1 MKEKNQYYSKNV
13 ESNTYFF
20 SPEGPITQND
30 YNLLLSSKNMDYNSL
45 SQLIKKN
52 VDFNNNIL
60 SCALGNLIQ
69 NYKDNESFNKCF
81 ELLFST
87 NLNLNYKLADINNKT
102 LLMSIKHKFSFN
114 LIKLIQIKI
123 CLVMK

>member
-60 SCALGNLIQ
+60 IC
-69 NYKDNESFNKCF
+69 
-81 ELLFST
+81 
-87 NLNLNYKLADINNKT
+87 T
-102 LLMSIKHKFSFN
+102 LKNMI
-114 LIKLIQIKI
+114 
-123 CLVMK
+123 